1 MGGCDMFQCECM
13 GATGT
18 QNVDVV
24 ATYTSIDDGAGC
36 VPPSAP

>member
-1 MGGCDMFQCECM
+1 MFACECS

-24 ATYTSIDDGAGC
+24 ATYTSVDDGAGC